1 MGEGQEISWQAA
13 YDAIY
18 NPVAGDP
25 FGEVLSE
32 PPHLPVQCGDWQW
45 GLLDAKPSIASL
57 NLDRH
62 GLAPAGISSPFAY
75 QGHEAELLIPRR
87 PALSRP
93 IRYAC
98 LDRN

>member
-45 GLLDAKPSIASL
+45 GLLERQTLDRLSD
-57 NLDRH
+57 LDRH
-62 GLAPAGISSPFAY
+62 GPAPAGISSPFAC